1 MSRSAEVMMRLCR
14 GFRAAGRG
22 RVVDVDSVEVRKAEN
37 EAIFRDANEEIE
49 AARAELTKL
58 DGKVPFFCECD
69 DAMCRETVRLDTR
82 EYEFVRASPTR
93 FLIAI
98 GHPHDEAQLVVEH
111 DAYVVV
117 EKEGVAARV
126 ARETDPRAQDG

>member
-1 MSRSAEVMMRLCR
+1 
-14 GFRAAGRG
+14 
-22 RVVDVDSVEVRKAEN
+22 VDSVEVRKAEN

-49 AARAELTKL
+49 AVRSQLTKL

-69 DAMCRETVRLDTR
+69 DATCREIVRLDVS

-93 FLIAI
+93 FLIAC
-98 GHPHDEAQLVVEH
+98 GHPHDAAQVVAER
-111 DAYVVV
+111 DSYMVV

-126 ARETDPRAQDG
+126 ARETDPRAHDG